1 MSHHTVFTFEFIAL
15 IGLRLYWHWRAGTR
29 RDAETIRAGIAREA
43 SFKWIRIGLGIPG
56 AAMLLLYLVAP
67 TTLGVFELSFSD
79 NLRWI
84 GAVLFAIAL
93 LLLFWVHRSLNR
105 NFNTV
110 LVLRPDHELVMTGP
124 YRWVRHPMYSAFVV
138 LFSGMFLLSANLLF
152 GVLCSIILFFLL
164 IQRTPREEAQLR
176 ERFGAV
182 YDAYHARTGALLPKL
197 R

>member
-1 MSHHTVFTFEFIAL
+1 MSPHTVFILEFVAL
-15 IGLRLYWHWRAGTR
+15 IGLRLYWHWRADTR
-29 RDAETIRAGIAREA
+29 RDAETIKAGIAREA

-56 AAMLLLYLVAP
+56 AAMMLLYLVAP
-67 TTLGVFELSFSD
+67 ATLAHFELPFSD
-79 NLRWI
+79 NLRWV

-93 LLLFWVHRSLNR
+93 QLLIWVHRSLDR

-138 LFSGMFLLSANLLF
+138 LFSGMFLLSASLLF
-152 GVLCSIILFFLL
+152 GVLFCVLLSFLL

-197 R
+197 K

>member
-1 MSHHTVFTFEFIAL
+1 MSHHTVFTIEFSAL
-15 IGLRLYWHWRAGTR
+15 IGLRLYWHWRADTR
-29 RDAETIRAGIAREA
+29 RDAETIKAGIEREA

-56 AAMLLLYLVAP
+56 AALLLLYLVAP
-67 TTLGVFELSFSD
+67 TMLGMFELPFSD
-79 NLRWI
+79 NLRWV

-93 LLLFWVHRSLNR
+93 LLLIWVHRSLNR

-152 GVLCSIILFFLL
+152 GVLCSILLFFLL

-197 R
+197 K